1 MAEGL
6 YLYWFGLIWTHLKSV
21 FFSIYGD
28 TLQGAARTFKTK
40 YLNLFSLPEKVSAIN
55 EILSI
60 KEKEPNADVYEQE
73 NVLNQKV
80 YALYELD
87 DDIKIFES
95 VNRM

>member
-1 MAEGL
+1 M
-6 YLYWFGLIWTHLKSV
+6 
-21 FFSIYGD
+21 
-28 TLQGAARTFKTK
+28 
-40 YLNLFSLPEKVSAIN
+40 NLFSLPEKVSAIK
-55 EILSI
+55 EFLSI

-73 NVLNQKV
+73 NALNQKV

>member
-1 MAEGL
+1 M
-6 YLYWFGLIWTHLKSV
+6 
-21 FFSIYGD
+21 
-28 TLQGAARTFKTK
+28 
-40 YLNLFSLPEKVSAIN
+40 NLFSLPEKVSAIN